1 MSSPRITLKGA
12 TLSACNRILN
22 QTPIET
28 YTELFKL
35 LLMRY
40 EREFIE
46 ATNGYLRQSPVTSH
60 PDGVAPQPNKVID
73 KSLIKPEQLYPDKV
87 MAQPSMGAEEE
98 VKPQSDRAV
107 QVDPQRSLSAKQM
120 LMDFD
125 D

>member
-35 LLMRY
+35 LLM
-40 EREFIE
+40 
-46 ATNGYLRQSPVTSH
+46 PVTSH
-60 PDGVAPQPNKVID
+60 PDGVVPHPNKVID
-73 KSLIKPEQLYPDKV
+73 KPRPKPEQLYPDKV

-107 QVDPQRSLSAKQM
+107 RVDPQQTKSAKQM

>member
-60 PDGVAPQPNKVID
+60 PDGVALQLNKVID
-73 KSLIKPEQLYPDKV
+73 KSRSKPDQLHPDKV
-87 MAQPSMGAEEE
+87 VAQPSMGAEEQI
-98 VKPQSDRAV
+98 KPQSDRRV
-107 QVDPQRSLSAKQM
+107 QVDPQQTKSAKQM